1 MLRPNYTCISLQ
13 IHVKSSYLKIE
24 NTQIH
29 VRLFK
34 MKILMIVTLSDNT
47 LTLCV
52 NDLKSQTL

>member
-13 IHVKSSYLKIE
+13 IHVKSYYLKIE
-24 NTQIH
+24 NTQI
-29 VRLFK
+29 RLFK